1 VESTQD
7 RLLDL
12 SLRLLRPDWPWPV
25 RYGLAVVFTLAIA
38 GLKLSIPAFGAP
50 GPDLFLTIP
59 VAASAVLA
67 GFGPALVAIV
77 GTTLIAAYFTPPAG
91 FAISLNTNGLDVI
104 GFFFEGL
111 VVATLGAAVRA
122 AFARTVESLR
132 RREQLE
138 QERTAL
144 IATVNHELRNPLAS
158 LSGHL
163 QLAARYAARE
173 DMRERVPASIDEARR
188 QVSRLVRL
196 ADDLQ
201 VISTRVADFRVEP
214 EVFDLVAATRAAAE
228 RIQALDPGRRIAV
241 SEPAAP
247 VMVRAD
253 PARLDQIF
261 DNLLKNA
268 MTYSPRDS
276 AIEISAG
283 AEADRA
289 VIRVRDHGP
298 GIAFLDWE
306 RIFGRFVRGAAAADH
321 PGMGIGLYVSRAIA
335 TRMEGRLFVE
345 ESSGE
350 GSTFRV
356 ELPLVAWSD
365 ADGDGDRSIGRG
377 DGIRME
383 DRREKL
389 DAVNEAR
396 TGTAEE
402 RRAIDPQDARV
413 AD

>member
-1 VESTQD
+1 MKAAQD

-12 SLRLLRPDWPWPV
+12 LLRLLRPDWPRPV
-25 RYGLAVVFTLAIA
+25 RYGLAIGFTLAIA
-38 GLKLSIPAFGAP
+38 VLKLAIPAFGAP

-59 VAASAVLA
+59 VAASAVL
-67 GFGPALVAIV
+67 GGLGPALVAIV

-111 VVATLGAAVRA
+111 VVAFLGAAVRA
-122 AFARTVESLR
+122 AFGRTVESLR

-173 DMRERVPASIDEARR
+173 DMRDRVAPSIAEAKR

-214 EVFDLVAATRAAAE
+214 EVFDLVEATHAAGRRVAT
-228 RIQALDPGRRIAV
+228 LDPAREVAV
-241 SEPAAP
+241 RAPATP
-247 VMVRAD
+247 LMVRAD

-268 MTYSPRDS
+268 VAYSPRGS
-276 AIEISAG
+276 AIEISTARETG
-283 AEADRA
+283 CA
-289 VIRVRDHGP
+289 VIRVRDHGA
-298 GIAFLDWE
+298 GIDVLDRE
-306 RIFGRFVRGAAAADH
+306 RIFERFVRGAASADQ
-321 PGMGIGLYVSRAIA
+321 PGMGIGLYVSRTIA
-335 TRMEGRLFVE
+335 TRMDGRLFVE
-345 ESSGE
+345 TSSPE
-350 GSTFRV
+350 GSTFTV
-356 ELPLVAWSD
+356 ELPLAFASD
-365 ADGDGDRSIGRG
+365 ADGDGERAARSRDGFGVEDRSQ
-377 DGIRME
+377 E
-383 DRREKL
+383 L
-389 DAVNEAR
+389 DAVDQAR
-396 TGTAEE
+396 ARTAEE
-402 RRAIDPQDARV
+402 RRAVDPQDASV
-413 AD
+413 VD

>member
-1 VESTQD
+1 VRATQD

-12 SLRLLRPDWPWPV
+12 SLRLFRPDWPWPV
-25 RYGLAVVFTLAIA
+25 RYGVAILFTLAIA
-38 GLKLSIPAFGAP
+38 GLKLAIPAFGAP

-59 VAASAVLA
+59 VAASAVFA
-67 GFGPALVAIV
+67 GFGPALVAII
-77 GTTLIAAYFTPPAG
+77 GTTLVAAYFTPPAG
-91 FAISLNTNGLDVI
+91 FAISLSTNGLDVI

-111 VVATLGAAVRA
+111 VVAILGAAVRA
-122 AFARTVESLR
+122 AFARTAESLR
-132 RREQLE
+132 RSEELE

-163 QLAARYAARE
+163 QLASRYAARE

-188 QVSRLVRL
+188 QVSRLARL

-214 EVFDLVAATRAAAE
+214 EAFDLVAATAAAA
-228 RIQALDPGRRIAV
+228 RRVQALESGRPISV
-241 SEPAAP
+241 NVPAAP

-268 MTYSPRDS
+268 VSYSPRGTPL
-276 AIEISAG
+276 EISVV
-283 AEADRA
+283 AETGRA
-289 VIRVRDHGP
+289 VIRIRDHGP
-298 GIAFLDWE
+298 GIDAPDRE
-306 RIFGRFVRGAAAADH
+306 RIFERFARGAAGADQ

-335 TRMEGRLFVE
+335 TRMNGRLFVE
-345 ESSGE
+345 ESSQD
-350 GSTFRV
+350 GSVFRV
-356 ELPLVAWSD
+356 DLPLAESSD
-365 ADGDGDRSIGRG
+365 VDGDGDRPIRRG
-377 DGIRME
+377 DGIRVE
-383 DRREKL
+383 DRREEL
-389 DAVNEAR
+389 HAVDEAR
-396 TGTAEE
+396 SGAAEE
-402 RRAIDPQDARV
+402 RRAVDPEDAQV

>member
-1 VESTQD
+1 METTQD
-7 RLLDL
+7 RILDL
-12 SLRLLRPDWPWPV
+12 SLRLFRPDWPWPV

-38 GLKLSIPAFGAP
+38 GLKLAIPVFGTP

-67 GFGPALVAIV
+67 GFGPALLATV
-77 GTTLIAAYFTPPAG
+77 GTTLVAAYFTPPVG
-91 FAISLNTNGLDVI
+91 FDFSLNTSGLDVI

-111 VVATLGAAVRA
+111 VVAILGAAARA
-122 AFARTVESLR
+122 AFARTAESLR

-163 QLAARYAARE
+163 QLAARYAVRD
-173 DMRERVPASIDEARR
+173 DMRERVPASIDEAKR

-214 EVFDLVAATRAAAE
+214 EAFDLVEAANEAA
-228 RIQALDPGRRIAV
+228 RRVHALDPGREITVDA
-241 SEPAAP
+241 PAAR

-268 MTYSPRDS
+268 VGYSPRGS
-276 AIEISAG
+276 AIQMSAA
-283 AEADRA
+283 AESGRA
-289 VIRVRDHGP
+289 VLRVRDHGP
-298 GIAFLDWE
+298 GISAPDRE
-306 RIFGRFVRGAAAADH
+306 RIFERFARGAAAAGQ

-335 TRMEGRLFVE
+335 TRMDGRLFVE
-345 ESSGE
+345 ESSSD
-350 GSTFRV
+350 GSVFAV
-356 ELPLVAWSD
+356 ELPLAESSGVN
-365 ADGDGDRSIGRG
+365 GDGDRSGRRADRLG
-377 DGIRME
+377 VE
-383 DRREKL
+383 DRGEEL
-389 DAVNEAR
+389 DSVDEAR
-396 TGTAEE
+396 PGAAEE
-402 RRAIDPQDARV
+402 RGAVDPEDARIH
-413 AD
+413 D

>member
-1 VESTQD
+1 MKATQD

-25 RYGLAVVFTLAIA
+25 RYGLAVVFTLAVA
-38 GLKLSIPAFGAP
+38 GVKLAIPAFGSP

-67 GFGPALVAIV
+67 GFGPALIAII

-111 VVATLGAAVRA
+111 VVAILGAAVRA
-122 AFARTVESLR
+122 AFTRTAETLR
-132 RREQLE
+132 HREQLE

-163 QLAARYAARE
+163 QLASRYAARE

-201 VISTRVADFRVEP
+201 VISSRVAEFRVEP
-214 EVFDLVAATRAAAE
+214 EAFELVAATRAAA
-228 RIQALDPGRRIAV
+228 RRVQALDPGRPITVNA
-241 SEPAAP
+241 PASS

-268 MTYSPRDS
+268 IAYSARGS
-276 AIEISAG
+276 AIELWAV
-283 AEADRA
+283 AEADHA

-298 GIAFLDWE
+298 GIGAVDQE
-306 RIFGRFVRGAAAADH
+306 RIFERFARGAAAADQ

-335 TRMEGRLFVE
+335 TRMDGRLFVE
-345 ESSGE
+345 TSSPD
-350 GSTFRV
+350 GSTFTV
-356 ELPLVAWSD
+356 ELPLAEWSD
-365 ADGDGDRSIGRG
+365 ADGDGDRAVRSG

-383 DRREKL
+383 DRSEQL
-389 DAVNEAR
+389 HAVDETR
-396 TGTAEE
+396 TRTAEE
-402 RRAIDPQDARV
+402 RRAIDPEDAGV
-413 AD
+413 TD